1 MPINP
6 YHAPSYPL
14 HGSRQDSEV
23 QSMVSMAYSEASTA
37 HNTNRLSKLD
47 PVIKKSLEANEHLK
61 NATNISTLTLE
72 MSQMSMTGLSHP
84 HAHQVAAEKRKHSIV
99 QNTMAQNN
107 CQEIARQIIE
117 KLESYIR
124 SFGKRVV
131 YDESKRDK
139 VSELPLPVHLR
150 DSVPLYNEDDGQ
162 EVDTMMQPPNM
173 KVNHHGLKQSES
185 VNQSNPEQKTN
196 YQTYLFTY
204 TSKEVRI
211 YLT

>member
-23 QSMVSMAYSEASTA
+23 QSMVSMAYSEASTV

-84 HAHQVAAEKRKHSIV
+84 HAHQVAAEKRKHSIA

-124 SFGKRVV
+124 SFGKRVI

-150 DSVPLYNEDDGQ
+150 DSVPLYNEDDDQ
-162 EVDTMMQPPNM
+162 EADTMMQPNM

-196 YQTYLFTY
+196 YQTYLFTF